1 MRFLIQPFLVF
12 LALAAVGLLQLPMH
26 TNGRKRKTDR
36 PSYLINV
43 SKGELAGL
51 TLGINGLYKVDGKAQ
66 NSL

>member
-1 MRFLIQPFLVF
+1 MEERERP
-12 LALAAVGLLQLPMH
+12 
-26 TNGRKRKTDR
+26 TDR